1 MNGMGGAE
9 KKRKWKRKRNWGGQ
23 VKEEPVR
30 KGVGR
35 SDRNLLIQ
43 NVVWSR
49 AYIGEISRMLEK
61 VFMRLVWPINRGR
74 YVSYCTRAGKPV

>member
-1 MNGMGGAE
+1 MGVQRGSGSGSGRE
-9 KKRKWKRKRNWGGQ
+9 IGGGE
-23 VKEEPVR
+23 VKEEPVS

-35 SDRNLLIQ
+35 SDRNLLIR